1 MENRKKSCFTKKF
14 SISGVVHRVSLII
27 ICVCLGIAV
36 GFALCSLI
44 LALLKADTG
53 NMSFAFWIYSYIFCC
68 LTVIPSIIAFISGA
82 KEFKKRKTASAW
94 SAVCVIYVLLIY
106 IGGSPYMPQFV
117 IWYALVTAFFV
128 LSIIEAVKSKKTKID
143 KTADVQEETLTDT
156 ESQEKRETLETPQA
170 QESEPQE

>member
-1 MENRKKSCFTKKF
+1 
-14 SISGVVHRVSLII
+14 
-27 ICVCLGIAV
+27 
-36 GFALCSLI
+36 
-44 LALLKADTG
+44 
-53 NMSFAFWIYSYIFCC
+53 
-68 LTVIPSIIAFISGA
+68 
-82 KEFKKRKTASAW
+82 
-94 SAVCVIYVLLIY
+94 
-106 IGGSPYMPQFV
+106 MPQFV